1 MTAKMTIGSLPSTSN
16 PKQGLTNIPDVEE
29 QQEQGTTEDETAGL
43 DELTITPKE
52 DDAKNIQVR

>member
-1 MTAKMTIGSLPSTSN
+1 MTIGSLPSTSN